1 MLSLVPKWEYYFLYV
16 EETYYLVAKAE
27 WPIWDVMEMYV
38 RYKNRIVSSATV
50 VYYDGATWCPFEP
63 QSSKYFPKMSYFFSK
78 KVFFIFWEMELFW
91 NKDEKLSYVFS
102 KKGFLIFQETERSSP
117 KIKKKIILFFYI
129 CISYIFSWK
138 SPLQKI
144 SYIFSNKRFSCIFVK
159 GTFCPQE
166 FFFFFLKKSY
176 SYILRNGNFELQD

>member
-16 EETYYLVAKAE
+16 EETYHLVAKAE

-78 KVFFIFWEMELFW
+78 KVFFIFWEMELFGTKMK
-91 NKDEKLSYVFS
+91 NFLMFSQKKVFLYFRKS
-102 KKGFLIFQETERSSP
+102 NVLVLRLKKNYTFFLYLYF
-117 KIKKKIILFFYI
+117 LY
-129 CISYIFSWK
+129 
-138 SPLQKI
+138 
-144 SYIFSNKRFSCIFVK
+144 
-159 GTFCPQE
+159 
-166 FFFFFLKKSY
+166 FFLKKPTPK
-176 SYILRNGNFELQD
+176 NFLYFLK

>member
-1 MLSLVPKWEYYFLYV
+1 
-16 EETYYLVAKAE
+16 
-27 WPIWDVMEMYV
+27 MEMYV

-102 KKGFLIFQETERSSP
+102 KKGFLIFQEIERSSP
-117 KIKKKIILFFYI
+117 KIKKKLYFFFILVFLIFFPEKAH
-129 CISYIFSWK
+129 SKKFLIFS
-138 SPLQKI
+138 QI
-144 SYIFSNKRFSCIFVK
+144 NVFHV
-159 GTFCPQE
+159 
-166 FFFFFLKKSY
+166 FL
-176 SYILRNGNFELQD
+176 

>member
-78 KVFFIFWEMELFW
+78 KVFFIFWEMELFGTKMK
-91 NKDEKLSYVFS
+91 NFLMFSQKKVFLYFRKPNVLALRLKKKLDFFFILV
-102 KKGFLIFQETERSSP
+102 FLIFFPEKAHS
-117 KIKKKIILFFYI
+117 KKFL
-129 CISYIFSWK
+129 IF
-138 SPLQKI
+138 
-144 SYIFSNKRFSCIFVK
+144 
-159 GTFCPQE
+159 PQINV
-166 FFFFFLKKSY
+166 FHVFL
-176 SYILRNGNFELQD
+176 

>member
-1 MLSLVPKWEYYFLYV
+1 
-16 EETYYLVAKAE
+16 
-27 WPIWDVMEMYV
+27 MEMYA

-78 KVFFIFWEMELFW
+78 KVFFIFWEMELFGTKMK
-91 NKDEKLSYVFS
+91 NFLMFSQKKVFLYFRKPNVLALRLKKKLYFFFILV
-102 KKGFLIFQETERSSP
+102 FLIFFPER
-117 KIKKKIILFFYI
+117 
-129 CISYIFSWK
+129 

>member
-16 EETYYLVAKAE
+16 EETYHLVAKAE

-78 KVFFIFWEMELFW
+78 KVFFIFWEMELFGTKMK
-91 NKDEKLSYVFS
+91 NFLMFSQKKVFLYFRKPNVLALRLKKKLYFFFILV
-102 KKGFLIFQETERSSP
+102 FLIFFPEKAHS
-117 KIKKKIILFFYI
+117 KKFL
-129 CISYIFSWK
+129 IFS
-138 SPLQKI
+138 QI
-144 SYIFSNKRFSCIFVK
+144 NVFHV
-159 GTFCPQE
+159 
-166 FFFFFLKKSY
+166 FL
-176 SYILRNGNFELQD
+176 

>member
-16 EETYYLVAKAE
+16 EETYHLVAKAE

-78 KVFFIFWEMELFW
+78 KVFFIFWEMELFGTKMK
-91 NKDEKLSYVFS
+91 NFLMFSQKKVFLYFRKLNVLALRLKKNYTFFLYFFFYS
-102 KKGFLIFQETERSSP
+102 KKFLIFSQ
-117 KIKKKIILFFYI
+117 INVFH
-129 CISYIFSWK
+129 
-138 SPLQKI
+138 
-144 SYIFSNKRFSCIFVK
+144 V
-159 GTFCPQE
+159 
-166 FFFFFLKKSY
+166 FL
-176 SYILRNGNFELQD
+176 